1 MKIKQKKMKSI
12 ILTLATI
19 FFSVC
24 LFGQNLKIQQ
34 AESYFNTYRFAEATP
49 IYKELVQ
56 KNNLDVDK
64 YDTLYRHALV
74 SAEKS
79 KDFDFKFDVLEKLSF
94 SSKYTFDDA
103 FEFFQ
108 TSLFLGRYQRAKEIL
123 SSEIVKN
130 SSSPSKALLDKYD
143 NGSIW
148 DELTKDTS
156 MYSISFLSLNS
167 EKADFNPIIHPDGIV
182 FTSARERAIRKS
194 TYDNTSYLN
203 LYMLAK
209 NDSIVKEVKFLETN
223 RHDGTAYYDSVN
235 QVWYYSKNF
244 DYEKGAK
251 LTKAGIFI
259 YDEKTKIEL
268 PFEYNSNEY
277 FTAQPYLSQDGKT
290 LWFASDMA
298 GGYGKADIWFSL
310 NENGNWSV
318 PTNAGELVNT
328 PENEMFPFFQDDVIY
343 FSSKGHAGLGGL
355 DIFSVDFQNQKATN
369 LKNMGAN
376 LNSNVDDFAF
386 ILDSTRKAGYFSSN
400 RLNYVDNIYA
410 VTIHQLDFVFVGELV
425 ADVNADITKVPVIV
439 RKNGEVIDTL
449 YAASNGKFEFKGD
462 KNSDYVFEI
471 NNEEFAPIAENYSTV
486 GKTKSDTTHK
496 TFDLSSKY
504 VDVATT
510 VFDEITKKPLAN
522 TEVEFVNKATGE
534 ITKART
540 DENGQIQTKLLRNQD
555 YEIKSTHDGY
565 HNNVTALSTR
575 TREKEMKADVSMKV
589 IELAK
594 YLEIDNNSMTFD
606 FDKWNLSNSFKK
618 ELDKIAE
625 YLKENPNVKIELNSH
640 TDSRGS
646 QTYNLILSERR
657 TKSCLKY
664 LVAIGVDSDR
674 LIGKWFGETQL
685 INNCKDEVP
694 CSNEQ
699 HKENRRTEF
708 VVIY

>member
-19 FFSVC
+19 FFNVC

-56 KNNLDVDK
+56 KNNLDVEK
-64 YDTLYRHALV
+64 YDTLFRHALV
-74 SAEKS
+74 SAENS
-79 KDFDFKFDVLEKLSF
+79 KDFEFKFDVLERLSF
-94 SSKYTFDDA
+94 SSTYSFEDA

-108 TSLFLGRYQRAKEIL
+108 TSLFLGKYKRAKEIL
-123 SSEIVKN
+123 SSEIVKK
-130 SSSPSKALLDKYD
+130 SSSPSKMILDKYN

-148 DELTKDTS
+148 DELTKDTTI
-156 MYSISFLSLNS
+156 YSTSFLSLNS
-167 EKADFNPIIHPDGIV
+167 EKADFNPIIHPEGIV

-194 TYDNTSYLN
+194 TYDNSSYLN

-223 RHDGTAYYDSVN
+223 RHDGTAYYDSIN

-244 DYEKGAK
+244 DYKKGTK
-251 LTKAGIFI
+251 LTKTGIFI
-259 YDEKTKIEL
+259 YDEKTKIEV
-268 PFEYNSNEY
+268 PFEFNSEEY
-277 FTAQPYLSQDGKT
+277 FVAQPFLSQDGKT
-290 LWFASDMA
+290 LWFTSDMS
-298 GGYGKADIWFSL
+298 GSYGKADIWYCK
-310 NENGNWSV
+310 NENGNWAI
-318 PTNAGELVNT
+318 PINAGEAINT
-328 PENEMFPFFQDDVIY
+328 LENEMFPFFQDDVLY

-355 DIFSVDFQNQKATN
+355 DIFSADYRNGIASN
-369 LKNMGAN
+369 IMNMGAN
-376 LNSNVDDFAF
+376 LNSNADDFAF
-386 ILDSTRKAGYFSSN
+386 ILDSTKKTGYFSSN
-400 RLNYVDNIYA
+400 RLNYIDNIYA
-410 VTIHQLDFVFVGELV
+410 VTIYKLDFVYIGELV
-425 ADVNADITKVPVIV
+425 ADVSADVTKVPVIV
-439 RKNGEVIDTL
+439 KKNGEVIDTL

-522 TEVEFVNKATGE
+522 TEVEFINKATGE
-534 ITKART
+534 ITKALT

-565 HNNVTALSTR
+565 HNNVTALSTK
-575 TREKEMKADVSMKV
+575 TRDKEMKADVSMKV

-594 YLEIDNNSMTFD
+594 HLEIDNDNMTFD

-618 ELDKIAE
+618 ELDKIAA
-625 YLKENPNVKIELNSH
+625 YLTENPDVKIELNSH

-646 QTYNLILSERR
+646 EAYNLILSERR

-664 LVAIGVDSDR
+664 LIALGVDSDR
-674 LIGKWFGETQL
+674 LIGKWYGETQL
-685 INNCKDEVP
+685 LNDCKDEVS
-694 CSNEQ
+694 CTKEQ
-699 HKENRRTEF
+699 HKANRRTEF